1 MRTVTVR
8 LPDELADAIEE
19 ESRATRRSKSDVIRE
34 RLQSAGTSAPQA
46 VDPGLHPRPH
56 RVGGWVA
63 AGPREPYKYYLRAR
77 VMAANVIADSSFLV
91 TLLGQRERQ
100 LAVG

>member
-1 MRTVTVR
+1 MSRMRTVTVR

-46 VDPGLHPRPH
+46 ADPLASIRDLIGSVDGLPPDLGSR
-56 RVGGWVA
+56 
-63 AGPREPYKYYLRAR
+63 YKYYLRTMGYGR
-77 VMAANVIADSSFLV
+77 K
-91 TLLGQRERQ
+91 RHR
-100 LAVG
+100 